1 MKNYPVIN
9 LSTVVTTDQFTKMI
23 KAINTY
29 LSALCNDWTLQPIQL
44 LASTYNSRKV
54 LPNTIFILDTTDE
67 AGALG
72 YHFDNGGDS
81 IGRVF
86 AKTIIQYGGVVLYKD
101 NTTMTVAQCLCHE
114 LLEMIGNPNINKWF
128 LDNNGI
134 FWAGELC
141 DAVQNNLYVVTL
153 VGNVKVG
160 LSDYVLP
167 NYFSPNTLRG
177 PFNKM
182 NTLRSPLTVDRYGYA
197 ITIQGND
204 IVPIYG
210 SNYPEDKKIDVIK
223 DIAEMRSTSKLFS
236 K

>member
-1 MKNYPVIN
+1 LV
-9 LSTVVTTDQFTKMI
+9 SSV
-23 KAINTY
+23 
-29 LSALCNDWTLQPIQL
+29 
-44 LASTYNSRKV
+44 YNSRRI

-72 YHFDNGGDS
+72 YHFDNSGDA
-81 IGRVF
+81 IGKVF

-141 DAVQNNLYVVTL
+141 DAVENNLYVINL
-153 VGNVKVG
+153 AGNVKVG

-167 NYFSPNTLRG
+167 SYFSPNSTQR

-182 NTLRSPLTVDRYGYA
+182 NTLTTPFSVDHYGYA

-204 IVPIYG
+204 IVAIYG
-210 SNYPEDKKIDVIK
+210 SKFPEEKKVDVVE
-223 DIAEMRSTSKLFS
+223 DIAELKMTSKLFS

>member
-44 LASTYNSRKV
+44 VASTYNSRNI
-54 LPNTIFILDTTDE
+54 LPNTIFILDTTDS
-67 AGALG
+67 ADALG
-72 YHFDNGGDS
+72 YHFDNSGS
-81 IGRVF
+81 AIGKVF

-141 DAVQNNLYVVTL
+141 DAVQNNLYVITL
-153 VGNVKVG
+153 PGNVKVG

-167 NYFSPNTLRG
+167 SYFSPNTVRV

-182 NTLRSPLTVDRYGYA
+182 NTLRSALTVDRYGYA

-210 SNYPEDKKIDVIK
+210 SNYPEDKKVDVIK
-223 DIAEMRSTSKLFS
+223 DIAEMRTTSKLFS

>member
-9 LSTVVTTDQFTKMI
+9 LSTVVTLDQFTKMI

-29 LSALCNDWTLQPIQL
+29 LSALTNDWNLQPMQL
-44 LASTYNSRKV
+44 VASTYNSRNI

-72 YHFDNGGDS
+72 YHFENAGNA
-81 IGRVF
+81 IGKVF

-114 LLEMIGNPNINKWF
+114 LLEMVGNPTVNKWF

-141 DAVQNNLYVVTL
+141 DAVENNLYVVTL
-153 VGNVKVG
+153 TGNVKVG

-167 NYFSPNTLRG
+167 NYFSADTVRG

-182 NTLRSPLTVDRYGYA
+182 NTLSAPFTVDHYGYA

-204 IVPIYG
+204 IVAIYG
-210 SNYPEDKKIDVIK
+210 SKYPEDKKSDVVK
-223 DIAEMRSTSKLFS
+223 DIAEIKLSSKLFS